1 MAKAI
6 PVPEYGPNTDYN
18 SFTRYIELV
27 NSGVPPFQAL
37 REAFPQGMMSPQE
50 RAKQLAK
57 QEQSGALGQIAGMG
71 VGLLG
76 AKALQDAL
84 AGEKVLGGLREGLFG
99 AEGTTGQGIG
109 SRLADAFGFGGG
121 STPSVAA
128 APTAI
133 DPLGGLAAD
142 AGVASSMG
150 GGTILADGTVAP
162 YTTGLPPQDPGLLGS
177 INVDALAQGGLGALQ
192 AYQGYKQFQGGDK
205 IGGGLGMAGGVANVG
220 GALGSQTLGSVAAP
234 LGAAYGAYTLGRMGL
249 KGGDYTSADTK
260 NLAMQG
266 AAAGASIGSV
276 VPGVGTAIGATIGA
290 ALGGITGLT
299 GSKKGRQQLIRDKWR
314 DAMLSN
320 NAGLFGAD
328 YKGKLADGSTY
339 DWGKEGKGRFKFDY
353 NQPTTAKAASYGNVM
368 AALQGATGKAGEAI
382 ATQFLGAST
391 SNANNDLSKVQD
403 NYKSFMGQLGIDP
416 ASAQGQLTKLRDEG
430 KIDEQRYQV
439 YTNDLREL
447 TQPSVPPRQ
456 QQQRRR

>member
-1 MAKAI
+1 MATRAI
-6 PVPEYGPNTDYN
+6 PVPGYGTNTDYN
-18 SFTRYIELV
+18 AYSRYIELV

-37 REAFPQGMMSPQE
+37 REAFPQGMMTPEE
-50 RAKQLAK
+50 RAKQLGK
-57 QEQSGALGQIAGMG
+57 QQQSGALGQIGGMG

-76 AKALQDAL
+76 AKALQDAM
-84 AGEKVLGGLREGLFG
+84 AGERILGGVRDTFS
-99 AEGTTGQGIG
+99 GIG
-109 SRLADAFGFGGG
+109 TKLTGALGGG
-121 STPSVAA
+121 AATAA

-162 YTTGLPPQDPGLLGS
+162 FTTGLPAEDPGLLSS
-177 INVDALAQGGLGALQ
+177 IDLGALGQGALGALQ

-205 IGGGLGMAGGVANVG
+205 IGGGLGIAGG
-220 GALGSQTLGSVAAP
+220 GATIAGSMGSQLGAKIAGP
-234 LGAAYGAYTLGRMGL
+234 IGAAYGAYTLGKMAL
-249 KGGDYTSADTK
+249 DGDYTTADTK
-260 NLAMQG
+260 NLALQG
-266 AAAGASIGSV
+266 GTAGASIGTAIL
-276 VPGVGTAIGATIGA
+276 PGVGTAIGATIGA
-290 ALGGITGLT
+290 ALGGITGLS
-299 GSKKGRQQLIRDKWR
+299 GSKKGRQQVIRDKWR

-339 DWGKEGKGRFKFDY
+339 DWGKEGKSRFKFDF
-353 NQPTTAKAASYGNVM
+353 NQPTTSKAAAYGNVM

-382 ATQFLGAST
+382 ATQYLGAAT

-416 ASAQGQLTKLRDEG
+416 SSAQGQLAKLRDEG

-447 TQPSVPPRQ
+447 AQPSVAPK